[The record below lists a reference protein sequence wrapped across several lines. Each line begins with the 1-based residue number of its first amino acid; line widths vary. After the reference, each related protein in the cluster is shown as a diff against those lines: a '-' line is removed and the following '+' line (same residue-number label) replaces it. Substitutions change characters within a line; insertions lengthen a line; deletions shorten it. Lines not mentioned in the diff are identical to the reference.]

1 MFVSKTW
8 TKNSQENAAG
18 NALDALAKLS
28 QPEVSVMRGG
38 EVVSIPTVP
47 GTATCSIFCWYNGT
61 TEVLL
66 VKSLFRMVKNHE
78 KSQL

>member
-1 MFVSKTW
+1 MYTYVHITYHLRLPKMGM
-8 TKNSQENAAG
+8 NILQENAAG

-47 GTATCSIFCWYNGT
+47 GRRQRWHHLF
-61 TEVLL
+61 L
-66 VKSLFRMVKNHE
+66 VGECRFFVI
-78 KSQL
+78 SQR

>member
-1 MFVSKTW
+1 MYTCKLFVYIYHTMFVSHGLI
-8 TKNSQENAAG
+8 QENAAG

-47 GTATCSIFCWYNGT
+47 QRRRWRYVFVC
-61 TEVLL
+61 LL
-66 VKSLFRMVKNHE
+66 VNAFFLVI
-78 KSQL
+78 SQC